1 MDFPVRRIVTTLSR
15 FLGKQAM
22 DRMNRKIAGIGLLLA
37 ALTLSITAG
46 CNLVATGMYV
56 FTGNDTPAK
65 FDKLAGKKVAIVCR
79 PVTSLDF
86 NNSGVATML
95 SQHIAAKLNENI
107 KNITLVDHRK
117 VSDWCDEN
125 TWEDYVDIGKALNAD
140 LVLGIDLEEFNLY
153 QGQTLYQG
161 RANLHFAVYDV
172 TKGKIHIWEEY
183 LPQVVYPPTGG
194 VPASDRPE
202 GEFRRKFV
210 ATLAERIAQ
219 HFYPHDST
227 ASFASD
233 STVLY

>member
-1 MDFPVRRIVTTLSR
+1 ME
-15 FLGKQAM
+15 
-22 DRMNRKIAGIGLLLA
+22 RMNRKIAGVSALLLL
-37 ALTLSITAG
+37 LTLSITAG

-56 FTGNDTPAK
+56 FTGNDTPPEFK
-65 FDKLAGKKVAIVCR
+65 DLAGKKVAIVCR

-86 NNSGVATML
+86 NNSSVATML
-95 SQHIAAKLNENI
+95 SQQIAAYLNQNI
-107 KNITLVDHRK
+107 KNITLIDHRK

-125 TWEDYVDIGKALNAD
+125 TWEEYVDIGKALNAD
-140 LVLGIDLEEFNLY
+140 MVLGIDLEEFTLY

-172 TKGKIHIWEEY
+172 KKGKIHVWEKY

-194 VPASDRPE
+194 VPAGDRPE
-202 GEFRRKFV
+202 SEFRRKFV

-227 ASFASD
+227 SGLHRTAPCSINAVLRRLSFSSLMLAAA
-233 STVLY
+233 